1 MTLPHLCYD
10 RRAYLPLKTKEKA
23 GEGNRTPVCSLG
35 SCRSAIELHPR
46 SEIFDFRF
54 SKPTIIGS
62 PNQFKVY
69 SFRGC
74 RLQPKQIV
82 SANRLFTL
90 DATIIATKLRRRSL
104 YRCYCRCTLLFWSPV
119 LHRDRATRRSRRLS
133 VAVAQHRYCSH
144 RDSW

>member
-10 RRAYLPLKTKEKA
+10 RRAYLPLKTREKA

-46 SEIFDFRF
+46 SETFDFRF
-54 SKPTIIGS
+54 SKPMVIGS
-62 PNQFKVY
+62 PNNFKVY

-82 SANRLFTL
+82 NSEPTLRHKSKRTTIHCHEITSSAQLKP
-90 DATIIATKLRRRSL
+90 A
-104 YRCYCRCTLLFWSPV
+104 P
-119 LHRDRATRRSRRLS
+119 
-133 VAVAQHRYCSH
+133 
-144 RDSW
+144 

>member
-1 MTLPHLCYD
+1 MSSDICSSRLRGEKEKERVRGIEPPC
-10 RRAYLPLKTKEKA
+10 AAWEAAVLPLNYTRE
-23 GEGNRTPVCSLG
+23 
-35 SCRSAIELHPR
+35 I
-46 SEIFDFRF
+46 EIFDFRF

-104 YRCYCRCTLLFWSPV
+104 YRC
-119 LHRDRATRRSRRLS
+119 
-133 VAVAQHRYCSH
+133 
-144 RDSW
+144 